1 MKKILISLSI
11 LMVLAPMVVYGAS
24 VKKVM
29 NYEAEIIKLQL
40 RVTQLENDLKNNR
53 IIEDFRYEYDKNDE
67 IHMRGVLEFSQS
79 PKDFCSDWD
88 YDFAKASGQGLGL
101 EFKKYRSLKIGQTSI
116 GAMIDSQNK
125 SIDNL
130 KNMCAKIGY

>member
-1 MKKILISLSI
+1 
-11 LMVLAPMVVYGAS
+11 MVVYGAS

>member
-1 MKKILISLSI
+1 
-11 LMVLAPMVVYGAS
+11 MVLAPMVVYGAS

-79 PKDFCSDWD
+79 PKDLCSDWD

>member
-1 MKKILISLSI
+1 
-11 LMVLAPMVVYGAS
+11 MVVYGAS

-79 PKDFCSDWD
+79 PKEFCSDWD

>member
-1 MKKILISLSI
+1 
-11 LMVLAPMVVYGAS
+11 MVLAPMVVYGAS